1 MPESQDQRQ
10 NRQLQELLNE
20 LRLAL
25 PGTQVLFAF
34 LLTLGFTQRFTE
46 LGDLDRT
53 VYFGSLSCAAISITL
68 FIAPSAHHRMRFQR
82 HARGEI
88 IRAANKYLLAGLVFL
103 ALAMSGVLFL
113 VADLL
118 FRTWIAALV
127 GAGLGLG
134 MLLFWF
140 VVPRIYEARNPGPP
154 AALTDVDIPPAE

>member
-1 MPESQDQRQ
+1 MPESPEQRQ

-34 LLTLGFTQRFTE
+34 LLTLGFTQRFSE

-53 VYFGSLSCAAISITL
+53 VYFGSLTSAAISIGF

-82 HARGEI
+82 HARAEV
-88 IRAANKYLLAGLVFL
+88 IRAANRYLLIGLVFL
-103 ALAMSGVLFL
+103 ALAMSGVMFL

-118 FRTWIAALV
+118 FRTWV
-127 GAGLGLG
+127 AGLVAGG
-134 MLLFWF
+134 IGAAMLLFWF
-140 VVPRIYEARNPGPP
+140 VAPHLYETRRPVVPPP
-154 AALTDVDIPPAE
+154 TDVDIPPAG